1 MEQIIGKVI
10 EVFIPVKKNQ
20 DIMDSTKIGFKIQTE
35 DKIIT
40 IEEDQNEYNVSI
52 LREDLVYI
60 TKRTISNKTFIEI
73 EKVNGEE
80 NE

>member
-1 MEQIIGKVI
+1 MEQKIGKVI
-10 EVFIPVKKNQ
+10 EVYIPVKKNQ